1 MCVFLA
7 NGTCVCVDVE
17 YGANTTC
24 SSILKTLIET
34 EELRLPPVATE
45 VFSLWMMSPELGKL
59 FTFLEVRVIL
69 ALAWLTEVQLKP
81 HHKPVKLHTE
91 WSQLVAKFT
100 KFDGSYSLP
109 EPTLHLR
116 RNAFYNKADEKRLRD
131 PAVIELLYCEAKQ
144 NVLVGRYPCDLGE
157 AILLGSFAARITLG
171 NYMPQMHTA
180 NFFR

>member
-69 ALAWLTEVQLKP
+69 ALA
-81 HHKPVKLHTE
+81 
-91 WSQLVAKFT
+91 
-100 KFDGSYSLP
+100 
-109 EPTLHLR
+109 
-116 RNAFYNKADEKRLRD
+116 
-131 PAVIELLYCEAKQ
+131 
-144 NVLVGRYPCDLGE
+144 
-157 AILLGSFAARITLG
+157 
-171 NYMPQMHTA
+171 
-180 NFFR
+180 